1 MEPGRRIS
9 DFDSRKRNNK
19 MVSNLK
25 NTDLKNIDLKK
36 RKTCFYFIVIVSFV
50 FIFAMNCFTPMLS
63 DDFDYAGQARSA
75 TGLLDLVRQE
85 YHQYMTWNGRSVTF
99 MCFRIFLNAPEIL
112 LKLANSIVFIALSVL
127 MYLNIDGR
135 KEYDPFVMLLSQLGL
150 WIFAVSFPQTI
161 LWECGAFVYLWG
173 MTIILGF
180 MTLTGYLLKRF
191 DKNGRIDK
199 EILWAVLLFISGWL
213 AGWCNENTSGGS
225 ILFIIIYMIYR
236 KVKKVRIPAF
246 LYSALVGNIIG
257 LGFLVL
263 GPGVRTRAALAA
275 DDNYT
280 GIMAIVARTQKLTLY
295 EKDAFMVL
303 LMIIAATMIWTVIIK
318 VSDGVDSS
326 MLDYVVVMRRRLLFL
341 FLHFATV
348 YALALTSL
356 PEIRAV
362 FGPGV
367 FLVIACIQ
375 GITDNMHMDSPI
387 AEGKS
392 RSAGI
397 ILHFVYISIACAM
410 TIYLLFDIVE
420 GAVNLQRIR
429 RDYDE
434 RIAYIEEQIASG
446 NQDIVVAKFHTDFD
460 CRYTCAYEM
469 ELSDDPSYWTNVQ
482 YTKYFGVNS
491 IIAIPYDE
499 WASAYGQ

>member
-1 MEPGRRIS
+1 MILNP
-9 DFDSRKRNNK
+9 RKRNNK

-25 NTDLKNIDLKK
+25 NTDLKKIDLKN
-36 RKTCFYFIVIVSFV
+36 RKICFYLIVMISF
-50 FIFAMNCFTPMLS
+50 FLIFAMNCFTPMLS

-75 TGLLDLVRQE
+75 GSLLDLFRQE

-99 MCFRIFLNAPEIL
+99 MCFRIFLNAPEII
-112 LKLANSIVFIALSVL
+112 LKLANSIVFTTLSVL
-127 MYLNIDGR
+127 IYLNIDGK

-150 WIFAVSFPQTI
+150 WIFTVSFSQTI

-180 MTLTGYLLKRF
+180 VTLVRQLLIEF
-191 DKNGRIDK
+191 DKNESIDK
-199 EILWAVLLFISGWL
+199 KVLWVILVFIFGWL

-225 ILFIIIYMIYR
+225 ILFILIYIIYR
-236 KVKKVRIPAF
+236 KVKKIKIPTF
-246 LYSALVGNIIG
+246 LYSALSGNLIG

-280 GIMAIVARTQKLTLY
+280 GIMAIVARVQKLTLY
-295 EKDAFMVL
+295 EKDAFLVL
-303 LMIIAATMIWTVIIK
+303 LMIMAATMIWTVVIS
-318 VSDGVDSS
+318 VADGKEKG
-326 MLDYVVVMRRRLLFL
+326 LIDYVVVMRKRLLYL

-362 FGPGV
+362 FGPGI
-367 FLVIACIQ
+367 FLLIACIQ
-375 GITDNMHMDSPI
+375 GITDNMQTDSPLTDGEHK
-387 AEGKS
+387 A
-392 RSAGI
+392 AGI
-397 ILHFVYISIACAM
+397 MLHFVYVSVAIAM

-446 NQDIVVAKFHTDFD
+446 NQDIVVARFHTDFA

-469 ELSDDPSYWTNVQ
+469 ELSDDPTYWTNVQ

-499 WASAYGQ
+499 WESTYGQ

>member
-1 MEPGRRIS
+1 
-9 DFDSRKRNNK
+9 
-19 MVSNLK
+19 MVLNLK
-25 NTDLKNIDLKK
+25 NTDIKN
-36 RKTCFYFIVIVSFV
+36 RKILFYAVVMISF
-50 FIFAMNCFTPMLS
+50 FLIFAMNCFTPMLS

-75 TGLLDLVRQE
+75 ASLLDLFRQE

-112 LKLANSIVFIALSVL
+112 LKLANSIVFTTLSVL
-127 MYLNIDGR
+127 VYLNIDGR

-150 WIFAVSFPQTI
+150 WIFTVAFSQTI

-180 MTLTGYLLKRF
+180 MTLVRHLLIRF
-191 DKNGRIDK
+191 DDK
-199 EILWAVLLFISGWL
+199 ESFDKSLFWTILVFFFGWA

-225 ILFIIIYMIYR
+225 ILFVLIYIIYR
-236 KVKKVRIPAF
+236 KAKKIKTPAF
-246 LYSALVGNIIG
+246 LYSALAGNLIG

-263 GPGVRTRAALAA
+263 GPGVRTRASQAA

-280 GIMAIVARTQKLTLY
+280 GIMAIVARVQKLTLY
-295 EKDAFMVL
+295 EKEAFLVL
-303 LMIIAATMIWTVIIK
+303 LMILSTTIVWTVIVRI
-318 VSDGVDSS
+318 SDGQELSFKEY
-326 MLDYVVVMRRRLLFL
+326 LFLMRKRLLFL
-341 FLHFATV
+341 FLHVATL

-362 FGPGV
+362 FGPGI
-367 FLVIACIQ
+367 FLLIACIQ
-375 GITDNMHMDSPI
+375 GITDNMHEDSPLSK
-387 AEGKS
+387 EEHKN
-392 RSAGI
+392 AGI
-397 ILHFVYISIACAM
+397 MLHFVYTSIACAM
-410 TIYLLFDIVE
+410 TLYLLFDITE
-420 GAVNLQRIR
+420 GVVNLQRIR

-446 NQDIVVAKFHTDFD
+446 NQDIVVAQFHTDFA

-469 ELSDDPSYWTNVQ
+469 ELSDDPTYWTNVQ

-491 IIAIPYDE
+491 IVAIPYDE
-499 WASAYGQ
+499 WEITYGGAE